1 MPKLRRLAG
10 RDVLSILH
18 GFGFQERAPS
28 EAAMSN
34 WFVKSKEHAKS

>member
-18 GFGFQERAPS
+18 GFGFQESSS
-28 EAAMSN
+28 EAATSN